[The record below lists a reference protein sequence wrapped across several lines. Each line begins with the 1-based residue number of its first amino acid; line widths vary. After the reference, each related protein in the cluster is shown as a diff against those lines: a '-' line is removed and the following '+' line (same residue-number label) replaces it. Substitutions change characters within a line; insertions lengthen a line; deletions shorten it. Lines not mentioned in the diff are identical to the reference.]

1 MGYHSSGNELLY
13 DGMSGKQ
20 IESEIFIGP
29 TYYMRLKHM
38 VKDKINYRARG
49 PTTALT
55 RQPVSG
61 RANDG
66 GLRIGEM
73 ERDSLVSHGMVDFV
87 TESMMERGDKYKV
100 AVCNTTGLFAI
111 YNPSKNLFLSPMADG
126 PIRFLG
132 SLDGKELNI
141 DNVTHFGRDFS
152 VINVPYSL
160 KLLIQELQAINVQMR
175 IITED
180 NIDQMESMANSR
192 NIEKTS
198 GITDINE
205 VRKLFNKMARR
216 ENVLQEMNDEITPDA
231 QSPPP
236 GFEPTTP
243 DYRTPTYEDTPSWSS
258 STDSVPYA
266 PTSPMYAPDVAPDY
280 AATSPTYQPTSPTY
294 QPTSPTYQPTS
305 PTYAPDLAQD
315 VSPPYA
321 PEFNVGEKVLLRG
334 GSHTPTTNWDVV
346 KIGTNLITLRGPNGE
361 IEIAQKGDLYRPSDI
376 IQAPMQIANDMQY
389 QNQLIQQEMNPIQY
403 QQQQPGINIA
413 PVFNFGTINP
423 PEVIKCE
430 PEPTKVVKIDGGSS
444 GEVVKSQE
452 DGAIDFNRL
461 IIKKV

>member
-1 MGYHSSGNELLY
+1 
-13 DGMSGKQ
+13 
-20 IESEIFIGP
+20 
-29 TYYMRLKHM
+29 
-38 VKDKINYRARG
+38 
-49 PTTALT
+49 
-55 RQPVSG
+55 
-61 RANDG
+61 
-66 GLRIGEM
+66 
-73 ERDSLVSHGMVDFV
+73 
-87 TESMMERGDKYKV
+87 MMERGDKYKV

-126 PIRFLG
+126 PVRFLG

-141 DNVTHFGRDFS
+141 DNVTHFGRSFS

-216 ENVLQEMNDEITPDA
+216 ENVLEDTNDDITPDA
-231 QSPPP
+231 QSPPA
-236 GFEPTTP
+236 GFEPATP
-243 DYRTPTYEDTPSWSS
+243 DYRTPTYEETPSWS
-258 STDSVPYA
+258 TTPESVA
-266 PTSPMYAPDVAPDY
+266 KTPTYAPDVSPPYAPDY
-280 AATSPTYQPTSPTY
+280 VPMSPTYQPTSPTY

-305 PTYAPDLAQD
+305 PTYQPTDE
-315 VSPPYA
+315 SPPYA
-321 PEFNVGEKVLLRG
+321 PELPPEFNVGENVLLRG
-334 GSHTPTTNWDVV
+334 GSHDPRTNWDVV

-376 IQAPMQIANDMQY
+376 VEAPMYDQMMQDQMHTIQQDTTKMQY
-389 QNQLIQQEMNPIQY
+389 QP
-403 QQQQPGINIA
+403 QQQPGINIA
-413 PVFNFGTINP
+413 PIFNFGTMDIP
-423 PEVIKCE
+423 PTVVKCD
-430 PEPTKVVKIDGGSS
+430 PEPVKVVEIDGGVS
-444 GEVVKSQE
+444 GGGSGDKKSE